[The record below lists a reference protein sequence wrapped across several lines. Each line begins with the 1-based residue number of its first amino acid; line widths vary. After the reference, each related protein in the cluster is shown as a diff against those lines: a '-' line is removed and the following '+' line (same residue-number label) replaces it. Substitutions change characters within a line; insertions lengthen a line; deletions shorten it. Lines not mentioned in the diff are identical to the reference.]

1 MSDAFS
7 DLWNSSTLTSS
18 KQDAPKTLGGSVAA
32 PSQVRG
38 GSTTRKTPDVFSL
51 LASSNPQVNSRPNPT
66 LKPAPA
72 SQPRPPAAKPPNGN
86 DAFQDLLG
94 GSISAST
101 NGARITIAER
111 AAQVEQQKL
120 EAQIKK
126 HQATSSA
133 TSAWQ
138 GLDSLAEPKFIN
150 GADEDDWGFGPL
162 SQPPAATLTRPKE
175 GKLSSTDDDWGL
187 DDFGN
192 TASTSAGNTNPST
205 PNPSRSRKLWD
216 IDDLMTDDTPL
227 PQTIS
232 ISGKTDQNNALLSQ
246 AEDEDDILGDLGKPV
261 DSIPRSSQNVRD
273 IHEIAM
279 HFLTRS
285 RQRLNMRV
293 TVDREVR
300 GLQVLRRTF
309 SDKL

>member
-7 DLWNSSTLTSS
+7 DLWNSSTSS
-18 KQDAPKTLGGSVAA
+18 KPNAPKKTLGGSVAT

-38 GSTTRKTPDVFSL
+38 GSTSRQTPDVFSL
-51 LASSNPQVNSRPNPT
+51 LASSNAQVNSRPNPT
-66 LKPAPA
+66 PNPAPA
-72 SQPRPPAAKPPNGN
+72 FQPRPPAAKPPNGN

-94 GSISAST
+94 GTISAST
-101 NGARITIAER
+101 NGARMTIAER
-111 AAQVEQQKL
+111 AAQAERQRL

-133 TSAWQ
+133 ASAWQ
-138 GLDSLAEPKFIN
+138 GLDSLAEPKSLKAAN
-150 GADEDDWGFGPL
+150 EDDWGFGPL

-175 GKLSSTDDDWGL
+175 EKLSSTDDDWGL
-187 DDFGN
+187 NDFGN
-192 TASTSAGNTNPST
+192 TSTGNTNPST
-205 PNPSRSRKLWD
+205 PNPSQSSKLWD
-216 IDDLMTDDTPL
+216 MDDLMTDDTPSR
-227 PQTIS
+227 PTIA

-246 AEDEDDILGDLGKPV
+246 AEDEDDILGDLGKPI

-279 HFLTRS
+279 HLLTRS
-285 RQRLNMRV
+285 RQRLRMRV
-293 TVDREVR
+293 TVVDKEVR
-300 GLQVLRRTF
+300 GRQALHRTF

>member
-7 DLWNSSTLTSS
+7 DLWSSSTSS
-18 KQDAPKTLGGSVAA
+18 KPDTPKTLGGSVAA

-51 LASSNPQVNSRPNPT
+51 LASSNTQVNSRPNPT
-66 LKPAPA
+66 SKPAPA
-72 SQPRPPAAKPPNGN
+72 SQPRPPAAKPLNGN

-111 AAQVEQQKL
+111 AAQAEQQRL

-133 TSAWQ
+133 ASAWQ
-138 GLDSLAEPKFIN
+138 GLDSLAEPKFTN
-150 GADEDDWGFGPL
+150 AADEDDWGLGPL
-162 SQPPAATLTRPKE
+162 SHPPATTLMRPKE
-175 GKLSSTDDDWGL
+175 EKLSSTDDDWGL
-187 DDFGN
+187 NDFGN
-192 TASTSAGNTNPST
+192 AASISAGNTNQST
-205 PNPSRSRKLWD
+205 HNPSQSRKLWD
-216 IDDLMTDDTPL
+216 MDDLMTDDMPSR
-227 PQTIS
+227 QTIS
-232 ISGKTDQNNALLSQ
+232 IPRKNENNALLSQ

-261 DSIPRSSQNVRD
+261 DSIPRSSQNVRE

-279 HFLTRS
+279 RFLTRS
-285 RQRLNMRV
+285 RQRLRMRV
-293 TVDREVR
+293 TVDTEVR
-300 GLQVLRRTF
+300 GRQVLRHTF